1 MQKGVS
7 VIVRPESKSPVI
19 TRGKVLG
26 GALPL
31 ICLPLVAGEKS
42 SLIMQAGEN
51 AALKPDMIEWRV
63 DSFEEAENLKEM
75 TDALL
80 AVRNEVSNIPLIFT
94 CRYIK
99 EGGFRE
105 ISQDMRIKIINAA
118 LETGE
123 VDLIDFEIS
132 NGNALVAQ
140 IKESVR
146 KSGAKLI
153 LSYHN
158 FQETPEEEFIYNKL
172 LEAGSLGADVAKL
185 AVMPAGFHDVLKLL
199 NATLRAREEALEI
212 PIITMSMGEIGK
224 VTRIAGGYFGSD
236 LTFAVG
242 KESSAPGQVPVA
254 DLRSIWKVLTF

>member
-1 MQKGVS
+1 M
-7 VIVRPESKSPVI
+7 RPESKSPVI
-19 TRGKVLG
+19 TREKVLG

-63 DSFEEAENLKEM
+63 DSFEAGENLQEM

-80 AVRNEVSNIPLIFT
+80 AVRNEIGNIPLIFT

-132 NGNALVAQ
+132 NGNALVTQ

-158 FQETPEEEFIYNKL
+158 FQKTPEEEFIYNKL

-185 AVMPAGFHDVLKLL
+185 AVMPADFRDVLKLL

-224 VTRIAGGYFGSD
+224 VTRIVGGYFGSD